1 MTIEEVMEYACDHQ
15 PLYRPLIMSLKPKST
30 EEDTATMATDGEH
43 IFYNPKFLAKLT
55 MQQAAGVVLHE
66 TLHCAHR
73 HLWRRDARDM
83 YKFNVAADYA
93 INPIVVENFPLPKGV
108 LLDMKYAH
116 MSAEEI
122 YDVLPPIKKIKI
134 GIGSGSGKGKSKGDS
149 SSGYENKQQKWGDH
163 SMWNGKKSKKGKQS
177 LADKIMGKNK
187 GEDEAEM
194 TAKQR
199 RLHEKWKDLF
209 EKHIVKQYGKLPDS
223 LKRIVEKEYYI
234 PVLDWTALV
243 SSLLSEDQNDYSFS
257 QPDRRFLEADYIL
270 PDLYS
275 IDRLK
280 DVVFAYDT
288 SGSVTQDMLKQFY
301 METLNLFNNFS
312 SLQGYIAVCD
322 WTLKHFSP
330 VDAQDSFTDFNF
342 IGGGGTSFE
351 PVFDEIK
358 RKGIRPKAVFY
369 FTDTYGSFPNEDPGY
384 PVFWLVPTE
393 IGEFGERHVPF
404 GLVIP
409 FAPKM

>member
-1 MTIEEVMEYACDHQ
+1 MTFEEVMEFACEHQ
-15 PLYRPLIMSLKPKST
+15 PLYRPLIMSLKPKKT
-30 EEDTATMATDGEH
+30 ETDTETMATDGEY
-43 IFYNPKFLAKLT
+43 IYWNPKFFDKLT
-55 MQQAAGVVLHE
+55 TREAAGVVLHE
-66 TLHCAHR
+66 TLHCAHK
-73 HLWRRDARDM
+73 HLWRRDARDFS
-83 YKFNVAADYA
+83 KFNVAADYA

-108 LLDMKYAH
+108 LLDMKYAN

-122 YDVLPPIKKIKI
+122 YDALPLLKKNKNNN
-134 GIGSGSGKGKSKGDS
+134 GSGQGG
-149 SSGYENKQQKWGDH
+149 SGYEKKQQKWGDH
-163 SMWNGKKSKKGKQS
+163 SMWNGKPKKGKQS
-177 LADKIMGKNK
+177 LADKILGKNK
-187 GEDEAEM
+187 GESEAEM

-199 RLHEKWKDLF
+199 RLAQKWKDLF
-209 EKHIVKQYGKLPDS
+209 EKYIVKQYGKLPDS

-257 QPDRRFLEADYIL
+257 QPDRRFLEEDYIL

-288 SGSVTQDMLKQFY
+288 SGSVTAEMLRQFY

-312 SLQGYIAVCD
+312 SLQGHIAVCD
-322 WTLKHFSP
+322 WTLKHFTAI
-330 VDAQDSFTDFNF
+330 DAKDSFDDFNF

-351 PVFDEIK
+351 PVFEEIK
-358 RKGIRPKAVFY
+358 RRDMTPKALFY
-369 FTDTYGSFPNEDPGY
+369 FTDTYGSFPQDPGY

-393 IGEFGERHVPF
+393 IGAYSEPHVPF
-404 GLVIP
+404 GTVIP
-409 FAPKM
+409 FTPKI